1 MFFILFSVK
10 RRHKLMW
17 RFFFIF
23 TKKFNT
29 MELKIKQSILRNGKR
44 YNEGD
49 KIELPEN
56 VAKNWIEKGL
66 ASKIGKKKVKEKIE
80 TKELKVEYIDIKDDA
95 TN

>member
-1 MFFILFSVK
+1 MFFILVSVQ

-23 TKKFNT
+23 TRKFNT

-56 VAKNWIEKGL
+56 VAKNWIKKGL
-66 ASKIGKKKVKEKIE
+66 ASKIAKKQNKEKIE
-80 TKELKVEYIDIKDDA
+80 TKELKVEYIDTKDDA